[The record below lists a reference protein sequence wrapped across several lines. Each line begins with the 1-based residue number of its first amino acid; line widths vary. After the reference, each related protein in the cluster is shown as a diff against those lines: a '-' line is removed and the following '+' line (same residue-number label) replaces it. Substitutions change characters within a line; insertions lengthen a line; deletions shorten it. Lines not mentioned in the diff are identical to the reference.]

1 MIERKK
7 EVVNMKRPRIA
18 IVGSLNMDLVVTA
31 ERAPRTGE
39 TLQGE
44 SVHFIPGGKGA
55 NQAVACARLGAEVYM
70 IGAVG
75 SDPFGTTIVDE
86 MRKNGVLTD
95 RIDVLK
101 DTATGIASI
110 LHTHEDNSIVIVPG
124 ANGQV
129 TPERVERSRDLIAGA
144 DVLLVQL
151 EIPLESAAAAL
162 RIAKESGVRTI
173 LNPAP
178 ARTLPEE
185 VLRLADYITPNETE
199 FAILGAYGDREG
211 DGGVAPDDWQAGLI
225 EWTNRYGHSVILTR
239 GKHGASYVRDGAPET
254 VAAPPVQPVD
264 TTGAGDCLNAAF
276 AYGLASGWDTERSL
290 RFAVRAA
297 SLSVTKFGAQ
307 DGMPTLEEVERIPQ

>member
-1 MIERKK
+1 
-7 EVVNMKRPRIA
+7 MKRPRIVV
-18 IVGSLNMDLVVTA
+18 VGSLNMDLVVTA
-31 ERAPRTGE
+31 DRAPQTGE

-55 NQAVACARLGAEVYM
+55 NQAVACARLGAEAHM

-124 ANGQV
+124 ANGEV
-129 TPERVERSRDLIAGA
+129 TPERVERSRDLIAQA

-151 EIPLESAAAAL
+151 EIPLEAAAAAL
-162 RIAKESGVRTI
+162 RIARQAGVRTI

-178 ARTLPEE
+178 ARRLPEE
-185 VLRLADYITPNETE
+185 MLRSADYITPNETE
-199 FAILGAYGDREG
+199 FAILGAYGDGE
-211 DGGVAPDDWQAGLI
+211 AADDMPPANWEMGLS
-225 EWTNRYGHSVILTR
+225 EWTSRYGHAVILTR
-239 GKHGASYVRDGAPET
+239 GKHGASYVKDGAAET
-254 VAAPPVQPVD
+254 IAAPPVQPVD

-276 AYGLASGWDTERSL
+276 AYGLASGWDTEHAL

-307 DGMPTLEEVERIPQ
+307 DGMPTLAEVEGLPQ